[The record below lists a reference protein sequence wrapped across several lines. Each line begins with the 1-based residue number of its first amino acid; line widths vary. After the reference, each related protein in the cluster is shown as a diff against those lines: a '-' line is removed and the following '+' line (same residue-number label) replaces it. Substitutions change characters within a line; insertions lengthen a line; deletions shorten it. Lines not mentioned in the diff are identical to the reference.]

1 MTTRRSLLGLLAA
14 AGGSLPLAR
23 ARGKTRPAAEPGGT
37 MVLST
42 WDFGAPANDAAF
54 AVLRRG
60 GTLIDAVEAGAKV
73 PEADPANH
81 SVGYGGYPD
90 RDGHVTLD
98 AVIMDDAGGVGAVA
112 ALEDVVHAISV
123 ARRVMER
130 TPHTLLVGEGAT
142 RFARDQG
149 FERTKLL
156 TPEAE
161 QAWREWLMKAD
172 YRPAAN
178 SEVDTYGT
186 QGGGMPVAGT
196 RGGAGRADGTRGGAA
211 RTGDMRNSKPRTPG
225 GALDHD
231 TIGLL
236 ARTADGRM
244 AGACTTSGMA
254 FKMRGRVG
262 DSPQV
267 GAGLYVE
274 RGVGGATSTGV
285 GEEVT
290 RVAGSARV
298 VASMR
303 AGRSPQRAC
312 EEVVRH
318 IATTRGAAIKGV
330 QVGFL
335 AMDTAGRIG
344 AFCLLPGFTYAVTD
358 ANGRTDV
365 RRAASLFPA

>member
-1 MTTRRSLLGLLAA
+1 MAASYAQGAGAHAA
-14 AGGSLPLAR
+14 ATTGA
-23 ARGKTRPAAEPGGT
+23 
-37 MVLST
+37 MIVST
-42 WDFGAPANDAAF
+42 WDFGAAANAAAF
-54 AVLRRG
+54 ARLGAG
-60 GTLIDAVEAGAKV
+60 GTLIDAVEAGAMV
-73 PEADPANH
+73 PEADPSNH
-81 SVGYGGYPD
+81 SVGYSGYPD

-112 ALEDVVHAISV
+112 ALENTIHAISV

-130 TPHTLLVGEGAT
+130 TPHTFLVGEGAT

-149 FERTKLL
+149 FPQQSLL
-156 TPEAE
+156 TPESE
-161 QAWREWLMKAD
+161 KAWRDWLKTAK
-172 YRPAAN
+172 YQPEAN
-178 SEVDTYGT
+178 SEN
-186 QGGGMPVAGT
+186 
-196 RGGAGRADGTRGGAA
+196 
-211 RTGDMRNSKPRTPG
+211 RTRTPG

-236 ARTADGRM
+236 ARSADGRL

-267 GAGLYVE
+267 GSGLYVE
-274 RGVGGATSTGV
+274 AGVGGATSTGL

-303 AGRSPQRAC
+303 SGASPQKAC

-318 IATTRGAAIKGV
+318 IARLRGDAIRGV

-335 AMDTAGRIG
+335 ALDPNGNVG

-358 ANGRTDV
+358 AHGATKV
-365 RRAASLFPA
+365 LKAASLFQA

>member
-1 MTTRRSLLGLLAA
+1 MNSRRSLLGVLGSLGAINLAA
-14 AGGSLPLAR
+14 PFARAASRPGTRDQGGSAGIGSVSG
-23 ARGKTRPAAEPGGT
+23 A
-37 MVLST
+37 VILST
-42 WDFGAPANDAAF
+42 WDFGAAANDAAF
-54 AVLRRG
+54 AKMHAG
-60 GTLIDAVEAGAKV
+60 GSLLDAVEAGAMV
-73 PEADPANH
+73 PEADPNNH
-81 SVGYGGYPD
+81 SVGYSGYPD

-112 ALEDVVHAISV
+112 ALEDTVHAISV

-149 FERTKLL
+149 FPQQSLL
-156 TPEAE
+156 TPESE
-161 QAWREWLMKAD
+161 KAWREWLKTSK
-172 YRPAAN
+172 YQPEVN
-178 SEVDTYGT
+178 SENRST
-186 QGGGMPVAGT
+186 
-196 RGGAGRADGTRGGAA
+196 
-211 RTGDMRNSKPRTPG
+211 RTPG

-236 ARTADGRM
+236 ARSADGRM

-267 GAGLYVE
+267 GSGLYVE
-274 RGVGGATSTGV
+274 AGVGGATSTGL

-290 RVAGSARV
+290 HVAGSARV

-303 AGRSPQRAC
+303 AGATPQQAC

-318 IATTRGAAIKGV
+318 IATLRGAAIRGV

-335 AMDTAGRIG
+335 ALDTKGNVG
-344 AFCLLPGFTYAVTD
+344 AYCLLPGFTYAVTD
-358 ANGRTDV
+358 ASGATSVLKAR
-365 RRAASLFPA
+365 SLFKA

>member
-1 MTTRRSLLGLLAA
+1 MTTRRGFLGGMAA
-14 AGGSLPLAR
+14 ASGAAAMPAMAASPDR
-23 ARGKTRPAAEPGGT
+23 ALI
-37 MVLST
+37 VST
-42 WDFGAPANDAAF
+42 WDFGAAANDAAF
-54 AVLRRG
+54 ARMKAG
-60 GTLIDAVEAGAKV
+60 GTLLDAVEAGAMV
-73 PEADPANH
+73 PEADPENH

-112 ALEDVVHAISV
+112 ALEDTVHAISV
-123 ARRVMER
+123 ARRVMEK
-130 TPHTLLVGEGAT
+130 TPHTLIVGEGAT

-149 FERTKLL
+149 FPKVDLL
-156 TPEAE
+156 TPPAE
-161 QAWREWLMKAD
+161 KAWREWLKTPQ
-172 YRPAAN
+172 Y
-178 SEVDTYGT
+178 T
-186 QGGGMPVAGT
+186 PVANIEN
-196 RGGAGRADGTRGGAA
+196 RRA
-211 RTGDMRNSKPRTPG
+211 PLG

-236 ARTADGRM
+236 ARDATGRM

-267 GAGLYVE
+267 GSGLYVE
-274 RGVGGATSTGV
+274 AGVGGATSTGL

-290 RVAGSARV
+290 RIAGTARV

-303 AGRSPQRAC
+303 AGLTPQAAC
-312 EEVVRH
+312 EEVVKH
-318 IATTRGAAIKGV
+318 IAKLRGDAIKGV

-335 AMDTAGRIG
+335 ALSPQGEVG

-358 ANGRTDV
+358 AAGRTVV
-365 RRAASLFPA
+365 RKGRSLFTA

>member
-1 MTTRRSLLGLLAA
+1 MTTRRSFL
-14 AGGSLPLAR
+14 
-23 ARGKTRPAAEPGGT
+23 GGT
-37 MVLST
+37 AATAGMASLAGAAQPDRALIVST
-42 WDFGAPANDAAF
+42 WDFGAAANDAAF
-54 AVLRRG
+54 ARMKAG
-60 GTLIDAVEAGAKV
+60 GSLIDAVEAGGMV
-73 PEADPANH
+73 PEADPNNH
-81 SVGYGGYPD
+81 SVGYSGYPD

-112 ALEDVVHAISV
+112 ALEDTVHAISV
-123 ARRVMER
+123 ARRVMEK
-130 TPHTLLVGEGAT
+130 TPHTFIVGEGAT

-149 FERTKLL
+149 FPKVNLL

-161 QAWREWLMKAD
+161 NAWRDWLKTSQ
-172 YRPAAN
+172 YRPVAN
-178 SEVDTYGT
+178 IEN
-186 QGGGMPVAGT
+186 
-196 RGGAGRADGTRGGAA
+196 A
-211 RTGDMRNSKPRTPG
+211 RPRG

-274 RGVGGATSTGV
+274 AGVGAATSTGL

-290 RVAGSARV
+290 RVSGTARV

-303 AGRSPQRAC
+303 AGLSAQAAC

-318 IATTRGAAIKGV
+318 IAKLRGDAIKGT

-335 AMDTAGRIG
+335 ALSPQGEVG

-358 ANGRTDV
+358 GAGVTV
-365 RRAASLFPA
+365 VKKGPSLFAA

>member
-1 MTTRRSLLGLLAA
+1 MTDRRSVMTGLAA
-14 AGGSLPLAR
+14 LGAAAPAAATAR
-23 ARGKTRPAAEPGGT
+23 AGAALI
-37 MVLST
+37 VST
-42 WDFGAPANDAAF
+42 WDFGAAANDVAF
-54 AVLRRG
+54 ATMKAG
-60 GTLIDAVEAGAKV
+60 GTLLDAVEAGAKV
-73 PEADPANH
+73 PEADPNNH
-81 SVGYGGYPD
+81 SVGYSGYPD

-98 AVIMDDAGGVGAVA
+98 AVIMDDAGAVGAVA
-112 ALEDVVHAISV
+112 ALENTTHAISV
-123 ARRVMER
+123 ARRVMEK

-149 FERTKLL
+149 FPQENLL

-161 QAWREWLMKAD
+161 QAWRAWLKTAR
-172 YRPAAN
+172 YQPVAN
-178 SEVDTYGT
+178 SETGTYGT
-186 QGGGMPVAGT
+186 QRHV
-196 RGGAGRADGTRGGAA
+196 
-211 RTGDMRNSKPRTPG
+211 TPG

-236 ARTADGRM
+236 ARDMGGRM

-290 RVAGSARV
+290 RVSGSARV
-298 VASMR
+298 VASLR
-303 AGRSPQRAC
+303 AGLSPPRAC

-318 IATTRGAAIKGV
+318 IARLRGDAIKGV

-335 AMDTAGRIG
+335 ALDPRGNVG

-358 ANGRTDV
+358 AAGRTV
-365 RRAASLFPA
+365 VHKAPSLFAA

>member
-1 MTTRRSLLGLLAA
+1 MTTRRSFLGGAA
-14 AGGSLPLAR
+14 ATAGMASLA
-23 ARGKTRPAAEPGGT
+23 GAAQPEHA
-37 MVLST
+37 MIVST
-42 WDFGAPANDAAF
+42 WDFGAAANDAAF
-54 AVLRRG
+54 ARMKAG
-60 GTLIDAVEAGAKV
+60 GSLIDAVEAGGMV
-73 PEADPANH
+73 PEADPDNH
-81 SVGYGGYPD
+81 SVGYSGYPD

-112 ALEDVVHAISV
+112 ALEDTVHAISV
-123 ARRVMER
+123 ARRVMEK
-130 TPHTLLVGEGAT
+130 TPHTFLVGEGAT

-149 FERTKLL
+149 FPKVNLL

-161 QAWREWLMKAD
+161 KAWRDWLKTSQYKPEANVENR
-172 YRPAAN
+172 RP
-178 SEVDTYGT
+178 
-186 QGGGMPVAGT
+186 
-196 RGGAGRADGTRGGAA
+196 R
-211 RTGDMRNSKPRTPG
+211 G

-236 ARTADGRM
+236 ARDASGRM

-274 RGVGGATSTGV
+274 AGVGAATSTGL

-290 RVAGSARV
+290 RVSGTARV

-303 AGRSPQRAC
+303 AGLSAQAAC

-318 IATTRGAAIKGV
+318 IAKLRGNAIKGT

-335 AMDTAGRIG
+335 ALSPTGDVG

-358 ANGRTDV
+358 AAGRTLV
-365 RRAASLFPA
+365 RKGASLFAA

>member
-1 MTTRRSLLGLLAA
+1 MTTRRTFLGGMAATGLASA
-14 AGGSLPLAR
+14 ASAQAAPDR
-23 ARGKTRPAAEPGGT
+23 ALI
-37 MVLST
+37 VST
-42 WDFGAPANDAAF
+42 WDFGAAANDAAF
-54 AVLRRG
+54 ARMKAG
-60 GTLIDAVEAGAKV
+60 GTLLDAVEAGAMV
-73 PEADPANH
+73 PEADPENH

-112 ALEDVVHAISV
+112 ALEDTVHAISV
-123 ARRVMER
+123 ARRVMEK
-130 TPHTLLVGEGAT
+130 TPHTFIVGEGAT

-149 FERTKLL
+149 FPKVDLL
-156 TPEAE
+156 TPPAE
-161 QAWREWLMKAD
+161 KAWREWLKTSQ
-172 YRPAAN
+172 Y
-178 SEVDTYGT
+178 T
-186 QGGGMPVAGT
+186 PVANIEN
-196 RGGAGRADGTRGGAA
+196 RRA
-211 RTGDMRNSKPRTPG
+211 PLG

-236 ARTADGRM
+236 ARDASGRM

-267 GAGLYVE
+267 GSGLYVE
-274 RGVGGATSTGV
+274 AGVGGATSTGL

-290 RVAGSARV
+290 RIAGTARV

-303 AGRSPQRAC
+303 AGLSPQAAC

-318 IATTRGAAIKGV
+318 IARLRGDAIKGV

-335 AMDTAGRIG
+335 ALSPQGEVG

-358 ANGRTDV
+358 AAGRTVV
-365 RRAASLFPA
+365 RKGRSLFAA

>member
-1 MTTRRSLLGLLAA
+1 MTGMAALGAA
-14 AGGSLPLAR
+14 APVAAATRGG
-23 ARGKTRPAAEPGGT
+23 AALI
-37 MVLST
+37 VST
-42 WDFGAPANDAAF
+42 WDFGAAANDAAF
-54 AVLRRG
+54 TAMKAG
-60 GTLIDAVEAGAKV
+60 GTLLDAVEAGAKV
-73 PEADPANH
+73 PEADPNNH
-81 SVGYGGYPD
+81 SVGYSGYPD

-112 ALEDVVHAISV
+112 ALENTTHAISV
-123 ARRVMER
+123 ARRVMEK

-149 FERTKLL
+149 YPQEKLL

-161 QAWREWLMKAD
+161 QAWRDWLKTAK
-172 YRPAAN
+172 YQPVAN
-178 SEVDTYGT
+178 SETGTYGT
-186 QGGGMPVAGT
+186 QRHV
-196 RGGAGRADGTRGGAA
+196 
-211 RTGDMRNSKPRTPG
+211 TPG

-236 ARTADGRM
+236 ARDTGGRM

-290 RVAGSARV
+290 RVSGSARV
-298 VASMR
+298 VASLR
-303 AGRSPQRAC
+303 AGLSPQRAC

-318 IATTRGAAIKGV
+318 IAKLRGDAIKGV

-335 AMDTAGRIG
+335 ALDPRGNVG

-358 ANGRTDV
+358 TAGRTV
-365 RRAASLFPA
+365 VHKAPSLFAA

>member
-1 MTTRRSLLGLLAA
+1 MTTRRGLLGGMAA
-14 AGGSLPLAR
+14 ASGAAALPAM
-23 ARGKTRPAAEPGGT
+23 AASPDHALI
-37 MVLST
+37 VST
-42 WDFGAPANDAAF
+42 WDFGAAANDAAF
-54 AVLRRG
+54 ARMKAG
-60 GTLIDAVEAGAKV
+60 GTLLDAVEAGAMV
-73 PEADPANH
+73 PEADPENH

-112 ALEDVVHAISV
+112 ALEDTVHAISV
-123 ARRVMER
+123 ARRVMEK
-130 TPHTLLVGEGAT
+130 TPHTFIVGEGAT

-149 FERTKLL
+149 FPKVDLL
-156 TPEAE
+156 TPPAE
-161 QAWREWLMKAD
+161 KAWREWLKTSQ
-172 YRPAAN
+172 Y
-178 SEVDTYGT
+178 E
-186 QGGGMPVAGT
+186 PVANIEN
-196 RGGAGRADGTRGGAA
+196 RRA
-211 RTGDMRNSKPRTPG
+211 PLG

-236 ARTADGRM
+236 ARDASGRM

-267 GAGLYVE
+267 GSGLYVE
-274 RGVGGATSTGV
+274 AGVGGATSTGL

-290 RVAGSARV
+290 RIAGTARV

-303 AGRSPQRAC
+303 AGLSPQAAC
-312 EEVVRH
+312 EEVVKH
-318 IATTRGAAIKGV
+318 IAKLRGDAIKGV

-335 AMDTAGRIG
+335 ALSPRGEVG

-358 ANGRTDV
+358 AAGRTVV
-365 RRAASLFPA
+365 RKGRSLFAA